1 MDPVSTLSIRIK
13 VIKGLHVK
21 DETMQEESMNRFFV
35 WTLQI
40 QILIMD
46 IKDNN
51 DLSKQV
57 WNLKKKGQNVAKIA

>member
-13 VIKGLHVK
+13 VVKGLHVK

>member
-1 MDPVSTLSIRIK
+1 MDPFSTLSIRIK
-13 VIKGLHVK
+13 VVKGLHVK

-46 IKDNN
+46 IKDND

>member
-1 MDPVSTLSIRIK
+1 
-13 VIKGLHVK
+13 
-21 DETMQEESMNRFFV
+21 MQEESMNRFFV

-46 IKDNN
+46 IKDND

-57 WNLKKKGQNVAKIA
+57 